1 MLKKFI
7 TELKVSF
14 EQLFTDDVRNDQNI
28 MGFFKISLHKWK
40 FFKALRDQYEGSQT
54 RDNRKSGLKR
64 KLGEIDEAIIKIK
77 KLFSE
82 ICDISNQIRGL
93 VGSTFQ
99 LSQSYLK
106 KSETLMN
113 SLTSLG
119 ALKDKITDPELLN
132 ALRRRIKQQNE
143 IVDKFFIRNSD
154 EMLNFFC
161 ENNTQLTWAD
171 VEDNLILYINSRTE
185 VPSIETDELI
195 RASDIIKQNIV
206 TYERELEFS
215 MTPEKVRKV
224 VKTMPVMYLKSQ
236 IKSLFIN
243 LHEFVLTPGVFESI
257 LLLEKPADSVG
268 EAAGTVVDIDSVVDN
283 DCRIK
288 E

>member
-1 MLKKFI
+1 ML
-7 TELKVSF
+7 TL
-14 EQLFTDDVRNDQNI
+14 
-28 MGFFKISLHKWK
+28 
-40 FFKALRDQYEGSQT
+40 
-54 RDNRKSGLKR
+54 
-64 KLGEIDEAIIKIK
+64 
-77 KLFSE
+77 
-82 ICDISNQIRGL
+82 
-93 VGSTFQ
+93 
-99 LSQSYLK
+99 LSV
-106 KSETLMN
+106 
-113 SLTSLG
+113 
-119 ALKDKITDPELLN
+119 LKDKITDPELLIT
-132 ALRRRIKQQNE
+132 LHRHIKQQNE
-143 IVDKFFIRNSD
+143 IVNKSFIRNSD

-185 VPSIETDELI
+185 VPSTETDELI
-195 RASDIIKQNIV
+195 QASDIIKQNIV

-215 MTPEKVRKV
+215 MTPEKVRKI

-243 LHEFVLTPGVFESI
+243 LHEFVLTPGVFESV

>member
-1 MLKKFI
+1 M
-7 TELKVSF
+7 
-14 EQLFTDDVRNDQNI
+14 
-28 MGFFKISLHKWK
+28 
-40 FFKALRDQYEGSQT
+40 
-54 RDNRKSGLKR
+54 
-64 KLGEIDEAIIKIK
+64 
-77 KLFSE
+77 
-82 ICDISNQIRGL
+82 
-93 VGSTFQ
+93 
-99 LSQSYLK
+99 
-106 KSETLMN
+106 
-113 SLTSLG
+113 
-119 ALKDKITDPELLN
+119 
-132 ALRRRIKQQNE
+132 
-143 IVDKFFIRNSD
+143 
-154 EMLNFFC
+154 
-161 ENNTQLTWAD
+161 TWAD

-185 VPSIETDELI
+185 VPGIETDELI
-195 RASDIIKQNIV
+195 RASDTIKQNIV

-215 MTPEKVRKV
+215 MAPEKVRKI

>member
-1 MLKKFI
+1 MNLL
-7 TELKVSF
+7 TL
-14 EQLFTDDVRNDQNI
+14 
-28 MGFFKISLHKWK
+28 
-40 FFKALRDQYEGSQT
+40 
-54 RDNRKSGLKR
+54 
-64 KLGEIDEAIIKIK
+64 LG
-77 KLFSE
+77 
-82 ICDISNQIRGL
+82 
-93 VGSTFQ
+93 V
-99 LSQSYLK
+99 
-106 KSETLMN
+106 
-113 SLTSLG
+113 
-119 ALKDKITDPELLN
+119 LKDKITDPELLI
-132 ALRRRIKQQNE
+132 ALHRHIKQQNE
-143 IVDKFFIRNSD
+143 IVNKSFIRNSD

-171 VEDNLILYINSRTE
+171 VENNLILYINSRTE
-185 VPSIETDELI
+185 VPGIETDELI
-195 RASDIIKQNIV
+195 RASDTIKQNIV

-215 MTPEKVRKV
+215 MAPEKVRKI